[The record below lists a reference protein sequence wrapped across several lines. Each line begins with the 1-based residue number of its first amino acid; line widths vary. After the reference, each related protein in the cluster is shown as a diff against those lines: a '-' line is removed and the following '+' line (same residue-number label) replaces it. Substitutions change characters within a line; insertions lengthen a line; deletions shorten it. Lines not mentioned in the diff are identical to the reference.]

1 MVLVFEQVWK
11 IGATAEVCVL
21 LCQRHRLRL
30 PCTCCLL
37 AVPAGCACCLLSVC
51 WLLAA
56 VPAGCWLTAG
66 CWLPCLLA
74 AGCWLPCLLPLP
86 AGSASASWPP
96 CRPNKACL
104 PIVVHQL
111 VAALLSP
118 PFGSTPLRSSHL
130 THTSDPPSLPSH
142 MHAQVLER
150 AQQPR
155 RRIQL
160 QALPRVR
167 GAG

>member
-1 MVLVFEQVWK
+1 MRKATHTDESGMVLVFEQVWK

-56 VPAGCWLTAG
+56 VPAVCCLPAG

-111 VAALLSP
+111 VAALLSL
-118 PFGSTPLRSSHL
+118 PLSLSRSLCLSPAL
-130 THTSDPPSLPSH
+130 SLVPQS
-142 MHAQVLER
+142 
-150 AQQPR
+150 R
-155 RRIQL
+155 RQRETEQ
-160 QALPRVR
+160 
-167 GAG
+167 